1 VNKLQVG
8 LVGAGSWAQSFHAAM
23 FANQEET
30 ELAAV
35 WARRT
40 QAAEELAQKFG
51 TIAVSSFEELLD
63 RCEAVVLAVPPDA
76 QAEYASLAAK
86 AGKALLLEK
95 PLGLDLD
102 QAQRLADDVNEAG
115 VINLVTLTNRYS
127 PTVREFVS
135 QSQRRKALGA
145 MGMFINGACLPGGSF
160 ATPWRTKHGSLLDV
174 GPHVIDLLD
183 AVAGPIVDIHG
194 QGDPTKFFTFQ
205 AHHESGAQSTGSLS
219 LVAPVRQDVTGV
231 RLFTDKGELSVEFV
245 GGDPAIPGVIR
256 TDLVD
261 AIVNNRPHMIDVNRA
276 LHVQRL
282 LQQAAKP
289 CARSGS

>member
-1 VNKLQVG
+1 VNKLRVG
-8 LVGAGSWAQSFHAAM
+8 LVGAGSWAQSFHAPM

-30 ELAAV
+30 ELVAV
-35 WARRT
+35 WAQRS
-40 QAAEELAQKFG
+40 QPAEELAQKFG
-51 TIAVSSFEELLD
+51 TTAVSSFKELLD
-63 RCEAVVLAVPPDA
+63 QCDAVVLAVPPDV
-76 QAEYASLAAK
+76 QPEYASLAAK

-102 QAQRLADDVNEAG
+102 QTQRLADDVNEAG

-127 PTVREFVS
+127 PTVQEFVS

-160 ATPWRTKHGSLLDV
+160 ATPWRKKHGSLLDL

-194 QGDPTKFFTFQ
+194 QGDPTQFFTFQ

-219 LVAPVRQDVTGV
+219 LVAPVQQDVTGV
-231 RLFTDKGELSVEFV
+231 RLFTDEGELSVEFV
-245 GGDPAIPGVIR
+245 GGDPAIPRTIR
-256 TDLVD
+256 KDLVD
-261 AIVNNRPHMIDVNRA
+261 AIINNRPHMIDVNRA

-282 LQQAAKP
+282 LEQAAKP
-289 CARSGS
+289 RTGSGS